1 MTFQQI
7 LSEHFP
13 NTMPEADFVRHTYH
27 LLLKYGFDKGNTLVC
42 VGLCHD
48 EVTHSLRKEIRKM
61 WGDVFN
67 LASVAGLFFVS
78 QRRCS
83 TINQAIA
90 LPEEGTRYI
99 LYTMPHIT
107 IGVNGEISLCQRPS
121 LAGASSACGA
131 LVAFRR
137 ELASGYLSIELD
149 PHDRK
154 KSRLKQS
161 LSEKVKS
168 GQVPCLVSLTK
179 LTHKIILEDLKQ
191 MIELVASTTDPPHQA
206 FQRQYAILG
215 GIQIHG
221 PDQRNYIWPGEFIMP
236 PLNGNGHRACQ

>member
-13 NTMPEADFVRHTYH
+13 NAMLEADFVRHTYH
-27 LLLKYGFDKGNTLVC
+27 LLLESGFDKGNTLAC

-48 EVTHSLRKEIRKM
+48 EVTHSLRKEIQKT
-61 WGDVFN
+61 WGEIFN

-78 QRRCS
+78 QRS
-83 TINQAIA
+83 YSAVNQELTPA
-90 LPEEGTRYI
+90 EEGTRYV

-107 IGVNGEISLCQRPS
+107 IDVDGEISLCQRPS

-137 ELASGYLSIELD
+137 ELSSSYLSVELD

-161 LSEKVKS
+161 LFGKVNS
-168 GQVPCLVSLTK
+168 GQIPCLVSLTK
-179 LTHKIILEDLKQ
+179 LTHKIIVEDLKQ
-191 MIELVASTTDPPHQA
+191 MIELVTSTADTPDQEP
-206 FQRQYAILG
+206 QRHYAILS

-221 PDQRNYIWPGEFIMP
+221 PDQRNYIWPGEFIMSP
-236 PLNGNGHRACQ
+236 